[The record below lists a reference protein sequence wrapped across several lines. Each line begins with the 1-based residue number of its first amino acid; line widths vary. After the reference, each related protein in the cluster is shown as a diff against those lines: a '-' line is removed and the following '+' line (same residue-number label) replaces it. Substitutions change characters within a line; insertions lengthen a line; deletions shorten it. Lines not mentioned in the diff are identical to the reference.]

1 MRLLKQ
7 QYAIIAA
14 LFFALF
20 CILGYGIPEW
30 AERNRQEEA
39 RLLKIEY
46 RLDSM
51 QTRIDGLAYQEVKE

>member
-1 MRLLKQ
+1 MQNNRKAF
-7 QYAIIAA
+7 YTIAA

-20 CILGYGIPEW
+20 CILGYGISHRIEI
-30 AERNRQEEA
+30 NRQEEA
-39 RLLKIEY
+39 RILKIEY

>member
-14 LFFALF
+14 LFIAM
-20 CILGYGIPEW
+20 CILLGYGIPHRIEI
-30 AERNRQEEA
+30 NRQEEA

-51 QTRIDGLAYQEVKE
+51 QTRIDGLAYQEVTE

>member
-14 LFFALF
+14 LFIAL
-20 CILGYGIPEW
+20 CILLGYGIPHR
-30 AERNRQEEA
+30 AEMKRLEEA

-46 RLDSM
+46 RLDAM

>member
-1 MRLLKQ
+1 MQNNKRAF
-7 QYAIIAA
+7 YTIAA

-30 AERNRQEEA
+30 AARNRQAEA

-46 RLDSM
+46 RLDAM
-51 QTRIDGLAYQEVKE
+51 QTRIDGLAYQEVTK

>member
-1 MRLLKQ
+1 MQNNRKAF
-7 QYAIIAA
+7 YTIAA

-20 CILGYGIPEW
+20 CILGYGIPHR
-30 AERNRQEEA
+30 AEMKRLEEA